1 MNCKKG
7 SFMYNYV
14 KRLALVLACAMLLT
28 SILAACNI
36 MPGPGTESTS
46 DNRAESETESNS
58 ESSETG
64 EKVEDSDESENSAE
78 SSESASESKSES
90 SVTESSES
98 SESSS
103 ATEESTTAKVE
114 ETTEDTRF
122 EKEYAPVYYM
132 NAQEI
137 AKATKD
143 YEWGANQSNMLGGF
157 LAKDKSYVTLIPFDG
172 EQESCFY
179 LFKTQ
184 KNVGPILVIKYR
196 TVHKG
201 FYMEVFTNS
210 YDLTAQKGSNVNIRG
225 LKTDGEWDIKIVDLN
240 EKLPDVFNGKSL
252 MHMRFDFANGD
263 PIPPECEIDIAYVA
277 FFNTVEDAQK
287 FEYGEDYVAPDEGDD
302 NVGDEKADLFFDA
315 LDIDAASSDYE
326 AKNLDSAT
334 LADDLSYVTLKPKK
348 GLKGDAYI
356 NLLTKKKNAAPYF
369 AIKYR
374 TDDLGYWI
382 EVFMDSVNAKATGG
396 SSFTFYPIDDGEW
409 HIFVFNVQE
418 HLGEE
423 KFNGETVNYIR
434 FDFMNI
440 NDDQTFGDWALD
452 IEYIGF
458 YDNALDALG
467 KDYDPDAPANVFDAE
482 DIKTAVD
489 NKNTGIQSATL
500 SENGDFVTIEAKEGE
515 TNAYAYIFTSKR
527 EAGRYLVVKYRTN
540 YTGFYMQLW
549 MNSGSYTAGAAKIT
563 LESFDRDGS
572 WQYGVYDL
580 YEALPEGQYN
590 DQFLSHFRFD
600 FMHRNGDKPAPAGV
614 TLDVAYVAFF
624 DSMEALKA
632 YAGIVDEPED
642 NTPADSFFDATEIFN
657 AAENNANKNVDSAI
671 LSSDEK
677 YVTLTPSAD
686 GKDDAYISVLT
697 KLGEAGDYLAIKYR
711 TDDLGFWIEVFTDSV
726 NKSATGGSSFTFYPI
741 DDGEWHIFVINIK
754 EKLGEEKFNGET
766 VNYIRL
772 DFMNINGD
780 QSFGDWALDIEYI
793 GFYDTELEAK
803 GEDYDPN
810 APVNIFDAEEIKGA
824 VDANGTR
831 VESAVLSND
840 GSYVTVTAQTGKVD
854 AYSYIFTSKRE
865 TGRYMVVKY
874 RTTSAGFYM
883 LLWMNSKAYTAG
895 GNKKAIENI
904 PADGKW
910 QYTVI
915 DLATT
920 FGDAYNGQY
929 LSHFRFDFI
938 HMGGDKPAPA
948 GTKLDVGYIAFFD
961 SMEALDAYVEN
972 DKAIEA
978 EKAEKLEEANFSAE
992 EIAEAAKGAN
1002 NKNVA
1007 SALLSENKQF
1017 VTITAKQGG
1026 SADAYILLSTTPMK
1040 ANKCVAIKYRT
1051 SDSGYWTEFFMDSV
1065 NTQATGGSN
1074 FTFYLEADGE
1084 WHILVIDVLEKLGE
1098 SKFDGETV
1106 NYIRFDFVNRNSNE
1120 TISNWSMDIAAIGFY
1135 ASEEE
1140 AVEAL
1145 SGEITDAK
1153 PQKPASNDPVFI
1165 MDAEYIKSKVDA
1177 KASGVESCTLSSDGS
1192 YVTVNPA
1199 DNVKEAT
1206 SYMFD
1211 TDVTVGRYMV
1221 VKYRTESAGFYMQ
1234 LYMSSTAHTAGSG
1247 NINIEGI
1254 AASSEWQCGIFDL
1267 SEKIKN
1273 FDGEKLGH
1281 FRFDFCNTSASFTEN
1296 TSLDVAYVAFF
1307 DSIEAAQAY
1316 AAK

>member
-1 MNCKKG
+1 MN
-7 SFMYNYV
+7 NYV
-14 KRLALVLACAMLLT
+14 KRLALVLACIMILA

-36 MPGPGTESTS
+36 TPGTETESTS
-46 DNRAESETESNS
+46 ESQTESRE

-64 EKVEDSDESENSAE
+64 GKVEESDESESSVE
-78 SSESASESKSES
+78 SSEHDSGES
-90 SVTESSES
+90 SATESSGNSES

-103 ATEESTTAKVE
+103 ASEESTTAKVE

-132 NAQEI
+132 NAQDI
-137 AKATKD
+137 AKVTKD

-157 LAKDKSYVTLIPFDG
+157 LSNDKSYVTLIPFDG

-225 LKTDGEWDIKIVDLN
+225 LRTDGEWDIKIVDLN
-240 EKLPDVFNGKSL
+240 EKLSDVFNGKSL

-277 FFNTVEDAQK
+277 FFDSVEDAQK

-302 NVGDEKADLFFDA
+302 NEGDEKAELFFDA

-348 GLKGDAYI
+348 SAKGDAYI

-374 TDDLGYWI
+374 TSNLGYWI
-382 EVFMDSVNAKATGG
+382 EVFMDSVNEKATGG

-409 HIFVFNVQE
+409 HIFVINVQDK
-418 HLGEE
+418 LGEE
-423 KFNGETVNYIR
+423 KFNGKTVNYIR

-440 NDDQTFGDWALD
+440 NGDQSFGDWALD

-458 YDNALDALG
+458 YENELDALG
-467 KDYDPDAPANVFDAE
+467 KDYDPDAPTNVFDAE
-482 DIKTAVD
+482 DIKNAVD
-489 NKNTGIQSATL
+489 NKNVGIQSATL
-500 SENGDFVTIEAKEGE
+500 SENGDFVTIEAKEGDN
-515 TNAYAYIFTSKR
+515 NAYAYLFTSKR
-527 EAGRYLVVKYRTN
+527 AAGRYMIVKYRTN
-540 YTGFYMQLW
+540 CTGFYMQLW

-563 LESFDRDGS
+563 LESFGRDGS

-590 DQFLSHFRFD
+590 GQFLAHFRFD

-614 TLDVAYVAFF
+614 TMDVAYVAFF
-624 DSMEALKA
+624 DSLEAAKA
-632 YAGIVDEPED
+632 YAGIVDQPEEE
-642 NTPADSFFDATEIFN
+642 PADSYFDAAEILG
-657 AAENNANKNVDSAI
+657 AAENNANKNLESAI
-671 LSSDEK
+671 LSSDGK
-677 YVTLTPSAD
+677 YVTLVPSKS
-686 GKDDAYISVLT
+686 GKDDAYITVLN
-697 KLGEAGDYLAIKYR
+697 KPGEAGTYFAIKYR
-711 TDDLGFWIEVFTDSV
+711 TDDLGYWIEVFTDSV
-726 NKSATGGSSFTFYPI
+726 NKGATGGSSFTFYPI
-741 DDGEWHIFVINIK
+741 DDGEWHIFVINVK
-754 EKLGEEKFNGET
+754 DKLGEEKFNGET

-803 GEDYDPN
+803 GEDYDPD
-810 APVNIFDAEEIKGA
+810 APVNVFDAEEIKGA
-824 VDANGTR
+824 IDTSNTR
-831 VESAVLSND
+831 VESAVLSED
-840 GSYVTVTAQTGKVD
+840 GSYVTITAQTGSVD

-865 TGRYMVVKY
+865 TGRYMVIKY

-978 EKAEKLEEANFSAE
+978 EKLEEANFSAE

-1002 NKNVA
+1002 NKNVG

-1026 SADAYILLSTTPMK
+1026 SADAYILLSATPMK

-1051 SDSGYWTEFFMDSV
+1051 SDSGYWTEFFMDSI
-1065 NTQATGGSN
+1065 NTQASSGSN

-1084 WHILVIDVLEKLGE
+1084 WHILVIDVVEKLGE
-1098 SKFDGETV
+1098 SKFDGEVV
-1106 NYIRFDFVNRNSNE
+1106 NYIRFDFVNRNGNE

-1140 AVEAL
+1140 AIAAL
-1145 SGEITDAK
+1145 SGEITDSK
-1153 PQKPASNDPVFI
+1153 PQKPVSNDPVFI
-1165 MDAEYIKSKVDA
+1165 MDANYIKEKVDA
-1177 KASGVESCTLSSDGS
+1177 KNSGVESCTLSSDGS
-1192 YVTVNPA
+1192 YVTVDPTDTA
-1199 DNVKEAT
+1199 GEAT
-1206 SYMFD
+1206 SYMFT

-1234 LYMSSTAHTAGSG
+1234 LYMSSGYYTAGYG

-1254 AASSEWQCGIFDL
+1254 VASSDWQYGIYDL
-1267 SEKIKN
+1267 SEKITN
-1273 FDGEKLGH
+1273 FDGETLGH
-1281 FRFDFCNTSASFTEN
+1281 FRFDFCNGTFTEN
-1296 TSLDVAYVAFF
+1296 TSIDVAYVAFF
-1307 DSIEAAQAY
+1307 DSMEAAQAY